1 MKRTKGTKLTDKNG
15 LVYTQTKQGKIYDT
29 IPEDRIDDWHY
40 ERRAG
45 QDLLRYWRQ
54 SFHYQ

>member
-29 IPEDRIDDWHY
+29 IPEDRIDDWHSMKG
-40 ERRAG
+40 RNK
-45 QDLLRYWRQ
+45 
-54 SFHYQ
+54 